1 MPALTKF
8 FANPDIRTQFEVA
21 SALASPVQT
30 YLDHRFSASVG
41 DRPFTVNGRR
51 VESDD
56 PFVLRQFKKFYA
68 LRVGYSLA
76 LLVLLFVVVSHVG

>member
-1 MPALTKF
+1 
-8 FANPDIRTQFEVA
+8 
-21 SALASPVQT
+21 
-30 YLDHRFSASVG
+30 VG

-68 LRVGYSLA
+68 LRVAYSLA

>member
-1 MPALTKF
+1 MIAVTYGIIAVVFVVLG
-8 FANPDIRTQFEVA
+8 IGGIM
-21 SALASPVQT
+21 

-51 VESDD
+51 VESDA

-68 LRVGYSLA
+68 LRVAYSLA